1 MPRPL
6 RRSLALT
13 LGLVALALAGCDGAG
28 GTSAGPS
35 GTPSAVITASSPT
48 PTAPVKPPK
57 APNLS
62 PSREGPP
69 GGDCVEGWVMPRE
82 GDKLFDYALRVLRS
96 ETRWR
101 GTFVVHD
108 MRYFTGPESP
118 PEPDKGYLRIV
129 QRWYLRGYL
138 RSDPALQGRFLI
150 ERRRFGSGLAA
161 VAPYDSRG
169 WSSPDWIGFQY
180 DTVDT
185 EERTYPGLPGAWAGI
200 PYDFVKGGEGVDVP
214 GLPAEVVGCLDG
226 T

>member
-1 MPRPL
+1 
-6 RRSLALT
+6 
-13 LGLVALALAGCDGAG
+13 
-28 GTSAGPS
+28 
-35 GTPSAVITASSPT
+35 
-48 PTAPVKPPK
+48 
-57 APNLS
+57 
-62 PSREGPP
+62 
-69 GGDCVEGWVMPRE
+69 MPRE
-82 GDKLFDYALRVLRS
+82 GDELFDFALRVLRS
-96 ETRWR
+96 ETGWR
-101 GTFVVHD
+101 GTFVVQD
-108 MRYFTGPESP
+108 TRYFSGPESP

-129 QRWYLRGYL
+129 ERWYLRGYL

-161 VAPYDSRG
+161 VAPYDTRG

-200 PYDFVKGGEGVDVP
+200 PYDFVKGGGGVDIP